1 MREVVDNER
10 GSSKHDQREREEEI
24 SDTGGERVS
33 DIGGE

>member
-1 MREVVDNER
+1 MREDR
-10 GSSKHDQREREEEI
+10 GDMIREREREEEI